1 MSPDP
6 PGGEALGLAMV
17 LGAAV
22 LWGLLGV
29 LSAGLL
35 SLGVAASEIGFWRA
49 VLGGGAFLAHAL
61 AARRLRPLPGRVAAA
76 TVAFAAIG
84 VSLFYVAL
92 VSSIDAGG
100 VSLAFVLLYTA
111 PAWVT
116 LLAGPVL
123 GERADAR
130 QWLLAGVAVAGVALV
145 SVARG
150 EGVTPSFAAVAW
162 GLAAGLS
169 YASYYL
175 LGKRL
180 MAHQPPVQLY
190 GLALPLGA
198 LGIAPFVTWS
208 AKPPAAWALLA
219 AAALVSTYLAYLLYG
234 LGLRRATASRAV
246 LVATVE
252 PIVAGGLAW
261 AVFGERLGGLGLFGA
276 ALVLASAAASGV
288 APRRVRAPRPGPE
301 GA

>member
-1 MSPDP
+1 
-6 PGGEALGLAMV
+6 
-17 LGAAV
+17 
-22 LWGLLGV
+22 
-29 LSAGLL
+29 
-35 SLGVAASEIGFWRA
+35 VAAGEIAFWRA
-49 VLGGGAFLAHAL
+49 LLGGGAFLAHAL
-61 AARRLRPLPGRVAAA
+61 AARRLRPLPGRVALF
-76 TVAFAAIG
+76 TVAFAAVG

-92 VSSIDAGG
+92 VSAIELGG

-123 GERADAR
+123 GERADLR
-130 QWLLAGVAVAGVALV
+130 QWLLVGVVVLGVALV

-150 EGVTPSFAAVAW
+150 EGVTPSAAAIAW
-162 GLAAGLS
+162 GLASGIG

-180 MAHQPPVQLY
+180 MAFQPPVQLY

-198 LGIAPFVTWS
+198 LGIAPFVSWS

-261 AVFGERLGGLGLFGA
+261 AVFGERLGAWGLLGA
-276 ALVLASAAASGV
+276 GLVLASAAASGLL
-288 APRRVRAPRPGPE
+288 PRAARTPRA
-301 GA
+301 GAQSA